1 MASALASGGRA
12 DRPVWAVRQQVVP
25 LLAREVAP
33 HRTAGV
39 ALSRAYTSVA
49 AELQTSRAVAH
60 GVSLRP
66 LAGGDPDHR
75 DAGPRIPRGR
85 RLDGQQLAVRAR
97 RRAEHRIR
105 EAHVPDGAARA

>member
-39 ALSRAYTSVA
+39 ALPRAYTSVA

-66 LAGGDPDHR
+66 LGGDPDHR
-75 DAGPRIPRGR
+75 DAGPRIPRGL
-85 RLDGQQLAVRAR
+85 RLDGKQLAVRAR
-97 RRAEHRIR
+97 RRA
-105 EAHVPDGAARA
+105 